1 MSSLIALIGKEQQVK
16 HAVQSTIVL
25 RQRTQG
31 GGLNTRTINPEF
43 HNVWRTLLDLRETER
58 CDPNVG
64 VKTTDELTTS
74 ERGKLFQT
82 DDEEL
87 QKLVDFYRPLC
98 RHAGR
103 RFVVAHLGQS
113 LDGRI
118 AAANGS
124 SRWVTGHEDVVHN
137 HRMRALFDAVVVGA
151 GTVCYDDPQL
161 TVREVEGRSPV
172 RVVID
177 PRRRLAEDFKLFT
190 DGEAETLLL
199 CGAHEVGRDRHHG
212 QAELVGIESRDGRL
226 APQAILDELERRHL
240 KRIFIEGG
248 GVTVSRFLDESCLDR
263 LQIAVAPVIIGSGR
277 PSISLPEIDD
287 VSAGLRP
294 RVRTLSLGQDV
305 LFECCFDH
313 GD

>member
-1 MSSLIALIGKEQQVK
+1 MA
-16 HAVQSTIVL
+16 
-25 RQRTQG
+25 
-31 GGLNTRTINPEF
+31 
-43 HNVWRTLLDLRETER
+43 
-58 CDPNVG
+58 
-64 VKTTDELTTS
+64 
-74 ERGKLFQT
+74 
-82 DDEEL
+82 
-87 QKLVDFYRPLC
+87 FYEPYC
-98 RHAGR
+98 RNDG

-124 SRWVTGHEDVVHN
+124 SRWVTGPEDVVHN
-137 HRMRALFDAVVVGA
+137 HRMRALSDAVVVGT

-161 TVREVEGRSPV
+161 TVREVEGPSPV

-177 PRRRLAEDFKLFT
+177 PRRRLGKNFKVFT

-199 CGAHEVGRDRHHG
+199 CGAREARTDRYHG
-212 QAELVGIESRDGRL
+212 QAEIVGIESKDGRL
-226 APQAILDELERRHL
+226 ASQAILNELERRHL

-248 GVTVSRFLDESCLDR
+248 GVTVSRFLDEGCLDR
-263 LQIAVAPVIIGSGR
+263 LQITVAPVIIGSGR

-287 VSAGLRP
+287 VNAGLRP
-294 RVRTLSLGQDV
+294 KIRTLPLGQDI